1 MKILKIFGVVVGI
14 HAFALILIFAN
25 PGCSSASKPAPS
37 PSDTIAADASPSAT
51 VVPPPALDPSP
62 VSAAPAPDSS
72 SPVIRFSP
80 TRPGTA
86 AANTLETAPVAD
98 VTPATTYTVS
108 RGDSL
113 WSIARK
119 NHLTVSELAS
129 ANNLKPGAPVRLG
142 QKLIIPGKAPAG
154 TTPSTVETADTNTPA
169 PAPTEPKV
177 KRETV
182 HHTVKP
188 GETLGAIARKYQVK
202 VGDIATANSIA
213 DPAKIRPGMDLV
225 IPGWQAP
232 AKSAARPAPAPAAAA
247 PATPSPAP
255 ASASSPVQPAGDSV
269 PTIVIPAPEQQPAS
283 QGDLDSGVKPSGN
296 EPPVIQVDDTP
307 KS

>member
-37 PSDTIAADASPSAT
+37 PSDTIAADASSAT

-98 VTPATTYTVS
+98 ITPATTYTVA

-113 WSIARK
+113 WSVARK

-169 PAPTEPKV
+169 PAPTEPKNT
-177 KRETV
+177 RS
-182 HHTVKP
+182 
-188 GETLGAIARKYQVK
+188 AISRVQQ
-202 VGDIATANSIA
+202 S
-213 DPAKIRPGMDLV
+213 M
-225 IPGWQAP
+225 
-232 AKSAARPAPAPAAAA
+232 
-247 PATPSPAP
+247 
-255 ASASSPVQPAGDSV
+255 SSPFDS
-269 PTIVIPAPEQQPAS
+269 IQQR
-283 QGDLDSGVKPSGN
+283 
-296 EPPVIQVDDTP
+296 
-307 KS
+307 